1 MVYIC
6 FGSVFLCEIGGG
18 VGGRCCL
25 HHGWR
30 KTGDIGQEGG
40 GGGQEPLETTIGS
53 RVIQWGW
60 RWGERSRVANKSQQF
75 FYV

>member
-6 FGSVFLCEIGGG
+6 GDAGCWWCIFVLVVFVLCEIGGG

-53 RVIQWGW
+53 RVIQWGC
-60 RWGERSRVANKSQQF
+60 
-75 FYV
+75 